1 MMATKKTNKTKKKL
15 TSSEIMERVIDV
27 EELEKR
33 KQTLIKEE
41 VLSKE
46 EEIIT
51 IKEKRWW
58 ELPMKKTLFKTEKYK
73 GKFYGQYEG
82 WSENVWIGPYDTE
95 KQLND
100 VIKSYVEET
109 KKPVMDRN
117 IENVHSIVLK
127 IKEITL

>member
-1 MMATKKTNKTKKKL
+1 MMATKKTNKIKKKL

-46 EEIIT
+46 EEIVT

-73 GKFYGQYEG
+73 GKFYGQYKG

>member
-41 VLSKE
+41 ALSKE
-46 EEIIT
+46 KEIVT
-51 IKEKRWW
+51 IKEKQWW

>member
-1 MMATKKTNKTKKKL
+1 MVAKKNSKAKKKL

-33 KQTLIKEE
+33 KQSLIKEE
-41 VLSKE
+41 AFPKE
-46 EEIIT
+46 EVVT

-109 KKPVMDRN
+109 KKPVMERN
-117 IENVHSIVLK
+117 IKNVHSIVLK

>member
-46 EEIIT
+46 EVVT

-58 ELPMKKTLFKTEKYK
+58 ELPMKKNAF
-73 GKFYGQYEG
+73 
-82 WSENVWIGPYDTE
+82 
-95 KQLND
+95 
-100 VIKSYVEET
+100 
-109 KKPVMDRN
+109 
-117 IENVHSIVLK
+117 
-127 IKEITL
+127 

>member
-1 MMATKKTNKTKKKL
+1 MVVKKNSKTKKKL

-33 KQTLIKEE
+33 KQTLIKE
-41 VLSKE
+41 VV
-46 EEIIT
+46 T

>member
-1 MMATKKTNKTKKKL
+1 MVVKKNSKSKKKL

-33 KQTLIKEE
+33 KQNLVKEE
-41 VLSKE
+41 SVSKE
-46 EEIIT
+46 ETVIE
-51 IKEKRWW
+51 KEKQWW
-58 ELPMKKTLFKTEKYK
+58 QLPMKKALFKTKKHE

-82 WSENVWIGPYDTE
+82 WKECIWIGPYDTE
-95 KQLND
+95 KRLND

-117 IENVHSIVLK
+117 IKNVHSILLN
-127 IKEITL
+127 IKE

>member
-1 MMATKKTNKTKKKL
+1 MVAKKNSKAKKKL

-33 KQTLIKEE
+33 KQSLIKEE
-41 VLSKE
+41 VL
-46 EEIIT
+46 T

-109 KKPVMDRN
+109 KKPVMERN
-117 IENVHSIVLK
+117 IKNVHSIVLK

>member
-1 MMATKKTNKTKKKL
+1 MVTKKNGKSKKKL

-33 KQTLIKEE
+33 KQNLVKEE
-41 VLSKE
+41 PVSKE
-46 EEIIT
+46 ETVIE
-51 IKEKRWW
+51 KEKQWW
-58 ELPMKKTLFKTEKYK
+58 QLPMKKALFKTKKHE

-82 WSENVWIGPYDTE
+82 WKECIWIGPYDTE
-95 KQLND
+95 KRLND

-117 IENVHSIVLK
+117 IKNVHSILLN
-127 IKEITL
+127 IKE

>member
-1 MMATKKTNKTKKKL
+1 MNNEVYTTVIKLNAEEAQNNLKKLEDKISELKKKK
-15 TSSEIMERVIDV
+15 
-27 EELEKR
+27 EEAFS
-33 KQTLIKEE
+33 KEE
-41 VLSKE
+41 VV
-46 EEIIT
+46 T

>member
-1 MMATKKTNKTKKKL
+1 MVVKKNSKTKKKL

-41 VLSKE
+41 AFSKE
-46 EEIIT
+46 EVVT
-51 IKEKRWW
+51 IKEKQWW
-58 ELPMKKTLFKTEKYK
+58 QLPMKKTLFKTKKHE

-82 WSENVWIGPYDTE
+82 WNECVWIGPYDTE

-109 KKPVMDRN
+109 KKPPMDRDIKN
-117 IENVHSIVLK
+117 IHSVVLK
-127 IKEITL
+127 IKE

>member
-1 MMATKKTNKTKKKL
+1 MVVKKNSKTKKKL

-41 VLSKE
+41 AFSKE
-46 EEIIT
+46 EVVT

-95 KQLND
+95 K
-100 VIKSYVEET
+100 
-109 KKPVMDRN
+109 
-117 IENVHSIVLK
+117 
-127 IKEITL
+127 

>member
-1 MMATKKTNKTKKKL
+1 MVVKKNSKTKKKL

-41 VLSKE
+41 ALSKE
-46 EEIIT
+46 KEIVT
-51 IKEKRWW
+51 IKEKQWL

>member
-1 MMATKKTNKTKKKL
+1 MVAKKNSKAKKKL

-33 KQTLIKEE
+33 KQSLIKEE
-41 VLSKE
+41 IV
-46 EEIIT
+46 T

-109 KKPVMDRN
+109 KKPVMERN
-117 IENVHSIVLK
+117 IKNVHSIVLK

>member
-1 MMATKKTNKTKKKL
+1 MVVKKNSKTKKKL

-41 VLSKE
+41 VV
-46 EEIIT
+46 T

-109 KKPVMDRN
+109 KEPVMDRN

>member
-46 EEIIT
+46 VVT

-82 WSENVWIGPYDTE
+82 WSENTWIGPYDTE

-100 VIKSYVEET
+100 VIKSYIEET
-109 KKPVMDRN
+109 KKPVMERN
-117 IENVHSIVLK
+117 IKNVHSIVLK

>member
-1 MMATKKTNKTKKKL
+1 MVAKKNSKTKKKL

-33 KQTLIKEE
+33 KQSLIKEE
-41 VLSKE
+41 VL
-46 EEIIT
+46 T

-109 KKPVMDRN
+109 KKPVMERN
-117 IENVHSIVLK
+117 IKNIHSIVLK

>member
-46 EEIIT
+46 EEIVT

>member
-1 MMATKKTNKTKKKL
+1 MVAKKNSKTKKKL

-41 VLSKE
+41 AFSKDE
-46 EEIIT
+46 EVVT

-73 GKFYGQYEG
+73 GKFYGLYEG

>member
-1 MMATKKTNKTKKKL
+1 MVAKKNGKSKKKL

-33 KQTLIKEE
+33 KQNLVKEE
-41 VLSKE
+41 PVSKE
-46 EEIIT
+46 ETVIE
-51 IKEKRWW
+51 KEKQWW
-58 ELPMKKTLFKTEKYK
+58 QLPMKKALFKTKKHE

-82 WSENVWIGPYDTE
+82 WKECIWIGPYDTE
-95 KQLND
+95 KRLND

-117 IENVHSIVLK
+117 IKNVHSILLN
-127 IKEITL
+127 IKE

>member
-1 MMATKKTNKTKKKL
+1 MVVKKNSKAKKKL

-33 KQTLIKEE
+33 KQNLVKEE
-41 VLSKE
+41 PVSKE
-46 EEIIT
+46 ETVIE
-51 IKEKRWW
+51 KEKQWW
-58 ELPMKKTLFKTEKYK
+58 QLPMKKALFKTKKHE

-95 KQLND
+95 KRLND

-117 IENVHSIVLK
+117 IKNVHSILLN
-127 IKEITL
+127 IKE

>member
-1 MMATKKTNKTKKKL
+1 MMTTKKTNKTKKKL

-41 VLSKE
+41 ALSKE
-46 EEIIT
+46 KEIVT
-51 IKEKRWW
+51 IKEKQWW

>member
-46 EEIIT
+46 EVVT
-51 IKEKRWW
+51 IKEKR
-58 ELPMKKTLFKTEKYK
+58 
-73 GKFYGQYEG
+73 
-82 WSENVWIGPYDTE
+82 
-95 KQLND
+95 
-100 VIKSYVEET
+100 
-109 KKPVMDRN
+109 
-117 IENVHSIVLK
+117 
-127 IKEITL
+127 

>member
-1 MMATKKTNKTKKKL
+1 MVVKKNSKTKKKL

-41 VLSKE
+41 VV
-46 EEIIT
+46 T

>member
-1 MMATKKTNKTKKKL
+1 MVAKKNSKTKKKL

-41 VLSKE
+41 VV
-46 EEIIT
+46 T

>member
-1 MMATKKTNKTKKKL
+1 MVVKKNSKTKKKL
-15 TSSEIMERVIDV
+15 TSSEIMEQVIDV

-41 VLSKE
+41 VV
-46 EEIIT
+46 T

>member
-1 MMATKKTNKTKKKL
+1 MVAKKNSKTKKKL

-41 VLSKE
+41 AFSKDE
-46 EEIIT
+46 EVVT

-82 WSENVWIGPYDTE
+82 WSENVWIGPYDIE

>member
-1 MMATKKTNKTKKKL
+1 MVVKKNSKTKKKL

-41 VLSKE
+41 AFSKDE
-46 EEIIT
+46 EVVT

-58 ELPMKKTLFKTEKYK
+58 ELPMKKTFFKTEKYK

>member
-1 MMATKKTNKTKKKL
+1 MVVKKNSKSKKKL

-33 KQTLIKEE
+33 KQNLVKEE
-41 VLSKE
+41 SASKE
-46 EEIIT
+46 ETVIE
-51 IKEKRWW
+51 KEKQWW
-58 ELPMKKTLFKTEKYK
+58 QLPMKKALFKTKKHE

-95 KQLND
+95 KRLND

-127 IKEITL
+127 IKE

>member
-1 MMATKKTNKTKKKL
+1 MVAKKNSKTKKKL

-41 VLSKE
+41 AFSKDE
-46 EEIIT
+46 EVVT

-95 KQLND
+95 KKLND

>member
-1 MMATKKTNKTKKKL
+1 MVAKKNGKSKKKL

-33 KQTLIKEE
+33 KQNLVKEE
-41 VLSKE
+41 PVSKE
-46 EEIIT
+46 ETVIE
-51 IKEKRWW
+51 KEKQWW
-58 ELPMKKTLFKTEKYK
+58 QLPMKKALFKTKKHE

-82 WSENVWIGPYDTE
+82 GNEGIWIGPYDTE
-95 KQLND
+95 KRLND

-117 IENVHSIVLK
+117 IKNVHSILLN
-127 IKEITL
+127 IKE